1 MCSRQLGSRYHFSRE
16 TLGFLFLLVGVSSF
30 FTLKFG
36 EDLIFNLWV
45 SYDFQLAKNNC
56 PPTEKTKTSQQH
68 LILNGWR
75 FEDFF
80 CRGRSRWCR
89 REVDTSVS
97 CAWHEKRRK
106 QEVLRSTAVY
116 DVLRFFSIVPT
127 LKKKYCNPLRILGP
141 HLLTGGMKSHWDPGS
156 LQVTIPMNRPANT
169 DIATFLG
176 KHCFARSK
184 ISTPFLITC
193 GK

>member
-1 MCSRQLGSRYHFSRE
+1 MVVICWRWMEHVFKTTGIQISLQQRDSWISFSLSWR
-16 TLGFLFLLVGVSSF
+16 FFFF

-56 PPTEKTKTSQQH
+56 PPTEKTKKSQQYLRGAKSLMSSGSWH
-68 LILNGWR
+68 QCQLRLTWKKAKTRG
-75 FEDFF
+75 FEVY
-80 CRGRSRWCR
+80 GSIWCVKIFQYR
-89 REVDTSVS
+89 
-97 CAWHEKRRK
+97 
-106 QEVLRSTAVY
+106 
-116 DVLRFFSIVPT
+116 PN
-127 LKKKYCNPLRILGP
+127 LKKSNPLRILGP

-156 LQVTIPMNRPANT
+156 LQVTIPMNRLANT